1 MTELT
6 EREKKLT
13 LQDKIEKEWCELN
26 FVSKVRED
34 VSETFPQFDER
45 EQEVMVHCLVN
56 GFTPVTNIVGSV
68 AARFYKLPTGT
79 QRNNL
84 LQLIVRM
91 AENDHLNIHITNIA
105 YVEPLYSLEKI
116 TKSRRHFIPPLLM
129 KPKPVKSNEDTG
141 YHIVA
146 KGHLVL
152 GHAANQHSGDIS
164 LDVINIQNKSP
175 WRINQWV
182 IDNCR
187 DEKPEAMI
195 QEEWDQFQEDTVELV
210 TLLGTNRKIYL
221 THRVDKR
228 GRLYCHG
235 YHLNYQGNEYRRAMI
250 DLGIGEKVSGS
261 LL

>member
-1 MTELT
+1 
-6 EREKKLT
+6 
-13 LQDKIEKEWCELN
+13 
-26 FVSKVRED
+26 
-34 VSETFPQFDER
+34 
-45 EQEVMVHCLVN
+45 
-56 GFTPVTNIVGSV
+56 
-68 AARFYKLPTGT
+68 
-79 QRNNL
+79 
-84 LQLIVRM
+84 
-91 AENDHLNIHITNIA
+91 
-105 YVEPLYSLEKI
+105 
-116 TKSRRHFIPPLLM
+116 
-129 KPKPVKSNEDTG
+129 
-141 YHIVA
+141 
-146 KGHLVL
+146 
-152 GHAANQHSGDIS
+152 
-164 LDVINIQNKSP
+164 VINIQNKSP